1 MKKRFAIAAVTIL
14 GIMASG
20 ANVSYA
26 DAAFW
31 KEKDREEAV
40 TQEKLHDQKLEIMDA
55 KAEARLRLEEEKKE
69 ESFFALEAQ
78 LFKVEQDALDSLD
91 AFEKLQADFNVVA
104 DQLEVYREKELV
116 SFLKKLVN
124 L

>member
-1 MKKRFAIAAVTIL
+1 MKKRFAIAAVTFL

-55 KAEARLRLEEEKKE
+55 KAEARLRLEEEKTE
-69 ESFFALEAQ
+69 QERLRLDREDIRLRERELRNERLRPQ
-78 LFKVEQDALDSLD
+78 NNYIIVEP
-91 AFEKLQADFNVVA
+91 
-104 DQLEVYREKELV
+104 
-116 SFLKKLVN
+116 
-124 L
+124 

>member
-1 MKKRFAIAAVTIL
+1 MKKRFAIAAVTFL

-55 KAEARLRLEEEKKE
+55 KRRLGFGWKRKRQ
-69 ESFFALEAQ
+69 SRS
-78 LFKVEQDALDSLD
+78 D
-91 AFEKLQADFNVVA
+91 
-104 DQLEVYREKELV
+104 YG
-116 SFLKKLVN
+116 
-124 L
+124 